1 MLNRARRQA
10 EDARR
15 KLQQLEGSVMAS
27 AVAAARPGAW
37 GAQPKQRAGPPSQPL
52 STRPQDAKQLQDLL
66 QWGIALVT
74 QHSELDTIVEA
85 ERAHRKELVRQLG
98 AINEQ
103 LKSHIAAH
111 SSKPSSPMC
120 PASPARTPTSARSPL
135 ISTSGAA
142 MAMSGGGAGLG
153 GQLSWTPRGLSGA
166 GVSMGSSASA
176 SVADLE
182 LAQLK
187 AQEAELL
194 AKLEAQNAVLDKLLL
209 LDQVGWAEV
218 VAVVLLLVLV
228 RLLLLLLLL
237 LLLTQQVARAKAAC
251 MTRDQHAYAMWVALY
266 CLACCLATALHSW
279 PDTHLCLPAACSM
292 PLHRS
297 APIFLPA
304 GRS

>member
-1 MLNRARRQA
+1 MTQATAPHTGPSPQELQACCYLSPCISLNTRPPLTPSPPQQVEYSQGVLNRARRQA

-27 AVAAARPGAW
+27 AAAAARPGAW
-37 GAQPKQRAGPPSQPL
+37 GAPAKQRAGPPTQPL
-52 STRPQDAKQLQDLL
+52 SARPQDARQLQDLL

-120 PASPARTPTSARSPL
+120 PASPARTPTSARSLL

-142 MAMSGGGAGLG
+142 ATMSNGGANTSNGGGIFPSLLAGG
-153 GQLSWTPRGLSGA
+153 SQLSWTPRGLSGA
-166 GVSMGSSASA
+166 GVSIGHSASA
-176 SVADLE
+176 WVDEE

-209 LDQVGWAEV
+209 LDQVGWA
-218 VAVVLLLVLV
+218 
-228 RLLLLLLLL
+228 
-237 LLLTQQVARAKAAC
+237 
-251 MTRDQHAYAMWVALY
+251 
-266 CLACCLATALHSW
+266 
-279 PDTHLCLPAACSM
+279 
-292 PLHRS
+292 
-297 APIFLPA
+297 
-304 GRS
+304 G